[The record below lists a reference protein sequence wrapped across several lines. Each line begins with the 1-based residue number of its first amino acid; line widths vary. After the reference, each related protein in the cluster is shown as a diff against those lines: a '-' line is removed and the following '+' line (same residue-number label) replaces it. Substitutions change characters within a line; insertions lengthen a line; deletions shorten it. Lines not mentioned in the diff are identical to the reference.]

1 MVCEEVTRLKSCLC
15 VSAAL
20 QNFDAVPDS
29 QLVFDAQ
36 DSILLRS
43 ETVDLP
49 LENQLRK
56 CVIGECVC
64 VCVIL
69 RVCVFV
75 CVCV

>member
-1 MVCEEVTRLKSCLC
+1 MLST
-15 VSAAL
+15 ADQAT
-20 QNFDAVPDS
+20 PDF

-49 LENQLRK
+49 LENQLRR

-75 CVCV
+75 CEGDCMSWGLGYTG